1 MKKPT
6 TQKRNGSFTNH
17 TKSQTLLVLR
27 LIHHR
32 FTHIPPMWRQIW
44 ALRSD
49 LMLFAAVN
57 VNYQKITHAHAGLIT
72 RKFHGSFRKIFYSFL
87 CLWIKNFLSLL
98 PYRYF
103 YQILV
108 LYQDF
113 SGSRQIGLLRFPPSP
128 WSLTPL
134 TSTDYSS
141 TGSVY
146 YSPITRP
153 VCLNAL
159 WWYAMRLSWGFSSSG
174 NNSHHSQ
181 RISLPG
187 IPGNPISIPHSSAWL
202 KNHSSLS

>member
-1 MKKPT
+1 
-6 TQKRNGSFTNH
+6 
-17 TKSQTLLVLR
+17 
-27 LIHHR
+27 
-32 FTHIPPMWRQIW
+32 MWQQVW
-44 ALRSD
+44 TLRSD
-49 LMLFAAVN
+49 LMLLAAVN
-57 VNYQKITHAHAGLIT
+57 VSYPKITHAHTVLIT
-72 RKFHGSFRKIFYSFL
+72 HKFHGSFRKIFYSFL

-108 LYQDF
+108 LYPDF
-113 SGSRQIGLLRFPPSP
+113 SGSRQIGLLRFPSSP
-128 WSLTPL
+128 WSLAPL

-146 YSPITRP
+146 CSPTTRP

-174 NNSHHSQ
+174 NNSHYYQ

-187 IPGNPISIPHSSAWL
+187 IPDKPIYIPHSSVWL
-202 KNHSSLS
+202 KSHSSLS